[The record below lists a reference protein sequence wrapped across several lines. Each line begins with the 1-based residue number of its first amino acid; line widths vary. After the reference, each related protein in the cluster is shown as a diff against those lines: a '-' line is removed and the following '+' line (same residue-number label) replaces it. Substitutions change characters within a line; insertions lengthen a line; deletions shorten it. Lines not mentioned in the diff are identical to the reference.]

1 MGAEIEA
8 LRASMR
14 AAQVFGK
21 GQYIL
26 VGRHDLEVL
35 KLFYKRTLIDGV
47 AKESIIAEF
56 KVTATTNPEM
66 SSGET
71 RSVVYTF
78 DKKGWMSRFKAL
90 ILALVGVDPDGRIPA
105 DVEIA
110 VGDIYAALRDDSER
124 IRLGLPENFLFGKRV
139 HVEGI
144 PGTIR
149 GGPNVGKPIV
159 DLKWTPAAT

>member
-1 MGAEIEA
+1 MGTEIDQ

-26 VGRHDLEVL
+26 IGRHDLDVL

-56 KVTATTNPEM
+56 TVRASTNPEM
-66 SSGET
+66 VVGET

-90 ILALVGVDPDGRIPA
+90 VLALVGVDPDGRVPLEAENAI
-105 DVEIA
+105 
-110 VGDIYAALRDDSER
+110 GDIYAALRSDEER
-124 IRLGLPENFLFGKRV
+124 VKLGLPENFLAGKHV

-149 GGPNVGKPIV
+149 GGPNAGKPIV
-159 DLKWTPAAT
+159 DLKWTPATA